1 MTNFFHFHPTAR
13 CESGWTMFKNDC
25 YKFSLE
31 AKDWDEAEKICVQ
44 DNGHLASILSNDEMV
59 FISCLQDPA
68 AVHKTW
74 IGGKKNGNSFNWTD
88 GKEFEFE
95 NWKVGQPNNQGGAE
109 DCIEFN
115 SDPGQ
120 SHHEKWND
128 APCSNKRNYVCKKKP
143 VGGTFLLNCTFCNLY
158 TTA

>member
-1 MTNFFHFHPTAR
+1 
-13 CESGWTMFKNDC
+13 MFKNDC

-31 AKDWDEAEKICVQ
+31 AKDWDDAEKICVQ

-74 IGGKKNGNSFNWTD
+74 IGGKKNGNSFSWTD

-109 DCIEFN
+109 DCIEFY

-120 SHHEKWND
+120 SYHEKWND
-128 APCSNKRNYVCKKKP
+128 APARIKETTFAKRNQLEV
-143 VGGTFLLNCTFCNLY
+143 TFCYIVHFANYILNCALIIDQ
-158 TTA
+158 